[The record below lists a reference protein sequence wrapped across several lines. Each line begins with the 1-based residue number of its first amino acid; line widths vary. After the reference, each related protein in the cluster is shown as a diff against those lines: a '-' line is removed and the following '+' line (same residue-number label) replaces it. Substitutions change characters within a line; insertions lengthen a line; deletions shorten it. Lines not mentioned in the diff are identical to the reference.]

1 MYYKFD
7 LNKMNEL
14 YIFKLIERRNKM
26 KSAIDLTS
34 GDKRFEEYKRVLF
47 DSDVIREEFKDD
59 NMKHQEDIIR
69 NLLFFKMYLVSFL
82 SELDGIMYEK
92 YDKMEGED

>member
-7 LNKMNEL
+7 LNKMNGL
-14 YIFKLIERRNKM
+14 YNFILIERRDRM

-34 GDKRFEEYKRVLF
+34 GDKRFDEYKRVMF

-59 NMKHQEDIIR
+59 NMKRQEDIIR
-69 NLLFFKMYLVSFL
+69 NLMFFKMYLVSFIN
-82 SELDGIMYEK
+82 ELDGIMYEK
-92 YDKMEGED
+92 YYKMEGED

>member
-14 YIFKLIERRNKM
+14 YNFTLIERRDRM

-34 GDKRFEEYKRVLF
+34 GDKRFDEYKRVMF
-47 DSDVIREEFKDD
+47 DSDVIREEFKNND
-59 NMKHQEDIIR
+59 MKHQEDIIR
-69 NLLFFKMYLVSFL
+69 NLMFFKMYLVSFIN
-82 SELDGIMYEK
+82 ELDGIIFEK
-92 YDKMEGED
+92 YYKIEGED